1 MNPKFELAIL
11 NGKIIDPERGI
22 EFDGNLGINSGVI
35 EYIGNASITGIKE
48 LDATRL
54 VVSPGFIDLHS
65 HGQDAENYFIQAS
78 DGVTSALELEFGTD
92 DVNAWYTT
100 RSGKASVN
108 YGVSVGHIPVRTTV
122 MNDPGGLNQPD
133 DQLKGDIIRLPIADG
148 ANKQASGIEIESINN
163 MIETGLK
170 NGAIA
175 VGMGI
180 AYTPGASWW
189 EVLEVFKIA
198 ARYGAV
204 CHVHMRGWG
213 ACPPNDAIE
222 GLSELI
228 AASTI
233 SGASLHLVHIGSSGN
248 VMVPE
253 LLSMIKDA
261 CSNGLD
267 ITTECYPYSA
277 GMTGIEAPLLN
288 EGWQVKTGMNYS
300 DLEWAETGERLNENS
315 FRKYREKGGMVIL
328 HMIPDEMVDV
338 AVSSNI
344 TMIATDGY
352 IKNGKGHPRTA
363 GSYSKLLGEYVRNR
377 KSISLV
383 DAIRK
388 MSLMPAQRV
397 EKLVPQ
403 MNNKGRIKIGSDADL
418 AIFDP
423 NTILDKA
430 TYANPTLRPVGMT
443 HVIVNGKMVVE
454 NNVVDLTAD
463 YGRPIR
469 SINKT

>member
-1 MNPKFELAIL
+1 
-11 NGKIIDPERGI
+11 
-22 EFDGNLGINSGVI
+22 
-35 EYIGNASITGIKE
+35 
-48 LDATRL
+48 
-54 VVSPGFIDLHS
+54 
-65 HGQDAENYFIQAS
+65 
-78 DGVTSALELEFGTD
+78 
-92 DVNAWYTT
+92 
-100 RSGKASVN
+100 
-108 YGVSVGHIPVRTTV
+108 
-122 MNDPGGLNQPD
+122 
-133 DQLKGDIIRLPIADG
+133 
-148 ANKQASGIEIESINN
+148 
-163 MIETGLK
+163 
-170 NGAIA
+170 
-175 VGMGI
+175 
-180 AYTPGASWW
+180 
-189 EVLEVFKIA
+189 
-198 ARYGAV
+198 
-204 CHVHMRGWG
+204 
-213 ACPPNDAIE
+213 
-222 GLSELI
+222 
-228 AASTI
+228 
-233 SGASLHLVHIGSSGN
+233 
-248 VMVPE
+248 
-253 LLSMIKDA
+253 
-261 CSNGLD
+261 
-267 ITTECYPYSA
+267 
-277 GMTGIEAPLLN
+277 
-288 EGWQVKTGMNYS
+288 MNYS